1 MVQGFGGDIEG
12 RRYFEVPGVNRM
24 IVLKLIFQE
33 VGWGGMEWTELAQDE
48 NRWSALMNAVMNLRL
63 L

>member
-1 MVQGFGGDIEG
+1 VVQGFGGDIEG

-33 VGWGGMEWTELAQDE
+33 VGWGGMDWIDLAE
-48 NRWSALMNAVMNLRL
+48 NRDR
-63 L
+63 